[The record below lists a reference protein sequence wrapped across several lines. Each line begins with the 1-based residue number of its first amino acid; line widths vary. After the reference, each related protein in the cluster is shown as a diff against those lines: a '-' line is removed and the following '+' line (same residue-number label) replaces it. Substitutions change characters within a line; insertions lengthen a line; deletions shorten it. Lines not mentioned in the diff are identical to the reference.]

1 MALAPPIAGDG
12 VAAATAAAAGGG
24 GEPLRGDWKARPG
37 RPGLVAVGGA
47 GASDR
52 GVMAPKSSSRGEAAA
67 PTATSAGCS
76 AGEPARAVAALASG
90 VPKSLKSK
98 RLPSKLVC
106 AGGTGGAGGAGDA
119 AAVEAAGAGVAESVL
134 ECGCASEAP
143 LTERESRPRHSVAAA
158 TSACCLTG
166 SPTSPAVAA
175 EAATPP
181 LRAADAGC
189 LGGAA
194 PSGGLGGEQ
203 NASLPLR
210 EPPQEPPPSQEPS
223 SLAAA
228 PPRPLAVPGRRSSQ

>member
-106 AGGTGGAGGAGDA
+106 AGGTGGAGGAGELL
-119 AAVEAAGAGVAESVL
+119 EAAEGWTILASVQPADEGRTLGDMIRRAGSGGTDSGGGGGGDSGDGPLRGAET
-134 ECGCASEAP
+134 CALPRGASRLEAP
-143 LTERESRPRHSVAAA
+143 QAVRV
-158 TSACCLTG
+158 G
-166 SPTSPAVAA
+166 STRFELFEIAV
-175 EAATPP
+175 
-181 LRAADAGC
+181 
-189 LGGAA
+189 
-194 PSGGLGGEQ
+194 
-203 NASLPLR
+203 
-210 EPPQEPPPSQEPS
+210 
-223 SLAAA
+223 
-228 PPRPLAVPGRRSSQ
+228 